1 MLTEHAQLLRSLALS
16 GAGLLRNL
24 NSWSTSASCIVC
36 IAYDF
41 SFVFFSGVMPAVKRR
56 LRRCFS
62 FSLMRSCVLVCKHV
76 LFVRAFKS
84 MVQMKTGPS
93 GINFQPFCLIH

>member
-16 GAGLLRNL
+16 GAGVLRNL

-41 SFVFFSGVMPAVKRR
+41 SFVFFFQCYA
-56 LRRCFS
+56 
-62 FSLMRSCVLVCKHV
+62 SCEKATEALFQ
-76 LFVRAFKS
+76 LFVDAKLRAC
-84 MVQMKTGPS
+84 M
-93 GINFQPFCLIH
+93 